1 MIDRKVGDKPVHF
14 EISIG
19 KFRDKYVASIHTAD
33 GRIPL
38 KSGKYSIGF
47 YSPYCC

>member
-19 KFRDKYVASIHTAD
+19 NIRNKSLASTN
-33 GRIPL
+33 
-38 KSGKYSIGF
+38 YMF
-47 YSPYCC
+47 M

>member
-19 KFRDKYVASIHTAD
+19 KFSDKCVTSAILYI
-33 GRIPL
+33 I
-38 KSGKYSIGF
+38 
-47 YSPYCC
+47 